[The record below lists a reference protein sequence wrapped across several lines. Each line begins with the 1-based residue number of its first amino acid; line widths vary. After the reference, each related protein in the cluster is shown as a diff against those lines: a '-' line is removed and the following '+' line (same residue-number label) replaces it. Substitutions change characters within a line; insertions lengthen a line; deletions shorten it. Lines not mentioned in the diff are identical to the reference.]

1 MCCCCTLLTLIFIF
15 HIAWRCFAERYETH
29 LSEATQRSHI
39 YQHQVS
45 VNSSTSIQ
53 TVIFNANSM
62 SSSGDDAM
70 VLNGSESL
78 SSILTR
84 SSNGS
89 QRQKTLSVSSAE
101 EPLHIA
107 DVADLLH
114 PQYAVITGGRSMDTG
129 SPLITFPD
137 HNNFHLLSDRD
148 YQRLIQYLI
157 GVTSLQDADLGFQL
171 IIDRRKNSWASVKAV
186 LVKVSVR
193 FLLKLFSILNS
204 FRLSLS
210 GIFPGAH
217 SMRVRPATRRVLPE
231 SHLRGQLEVLQGR
244 VPLQSDNLCSNRGA
258 ARVHSSV
265 AADGRSQRV
274 FVLLAPRMDTTKNCE
289 FRM

>member
-1 MCCCCTLLTLIFIF
+1 MLASLSRRGQHFDNNEAPLLGYFVDINFYL
-15 HIAWRCFAERYETH
+15 HIAWLSIAERYDTH

-53 TVIFNANSM
+53 TVIFNANMTSGVG
-62 SSSGDDAM
+62 GDDIVDHLM
-70 VLNGSESL
+70 GSESL

-84 SSNGS
+84 SSNES

-101 EPLHIA
+101 EPLHIS

-114 PQYAVITGGRSMDTG
+114 PQYAIITGGRSMDTG

-137 HNNFHLLSDRD
+137 HNNFHLLNDRD
-148 YQRLIQYLI
+148 YARLIQYLV

-186 LVKVSVR
+186 LTKISVSSR
-193 FLLKLFSILNS
+193 AIN
-204 FRLSLS
+204 
-210 GIFPGAH
+210 
-217 SMRVRPATRRVLPE
+217 
-231 SHLRGQLEVLQGR
+231 
-244 VPLQSDNLCSNRGA
+244 
-258 ARVHSSV
+258 
-265 AADGRSQRV
+265 
-274 FVLLAPRMDTTKNCE
+274 
-289 FRM
+289 

>member
-1 MCCCCTLLTLIFIF
+1 MLARKFTYHNYLLITLWGLITAVTRSEFITEICFCILLTLFFIF
-15 HIAWRCFAERYETH
+15 HITERYEAH
-29 LSEATQRSHI
+29 MSETTSRSQL
-39 YQHQVS
+39 YQQQVS

-53 TVIFNANSM
+53 TVIFNSKM
-62 SSSGDDAM
+62 TDDALLQM
-70 VLNGSESL
+70 NGSESL

-89 QRQKTLSVSSAE
+89 HRQQTLSVSSAE

-114 PQYAVITGGRSMDTG
+114 PQYAVITGARSMDTG

-137 HNNFHLLSDRD
+137 NNNFHLLSDRD

-186 LVKVSVR
+186 LVKVSVSSR
-193 FLLKLFSILNS
+193 M
-204 FRLSLS
+204 LSKTL
-210 GIFPGAH
+210 
-217 SMRVRPATRRVLPE
+217 
-231 SHLRGQLEVLQGR
+231 
-244 VPLQSDNLCSNRGA
+244 
-258 ARVHSSV
+258 
-265 AADGRSQRV
+265 
-274 FVLLAPRMDTTKNCE
+274 
-289 FRM
+289 

>member
-1 MCCCCTLLTLIFIF
+1 MQYINVFLYFVDINFYL
-15 HIAWRCFAERYETH
+15 HVAWWFASERYDAHMSET
-29 LSEATQRSHI
+29 TPRSHI
-39 YQHQVS
+39 YQQQVS

-53 TVIFNANSM
+53 TVIFNSNM
-62 SSSGDDAM
+62 STSDDEAILEM
-70 VLNGSESL
+70 NGSESL
-78 SSILTR
+78 TSILTR

-114 PQYAVITGGRSMDTG
+114 PQYAVITGARSTDTG

-137 HNNFHLLSDRD
+137 NNNFHLLSDRD

-186 LVKVSVR
+186 LVKISVS
-193 FLLKLFSILNS
+193 FQN
-204 FRLSLS
+204 
-210 GIFPGAH
+210 
-217 SMRVRPATRRVLPE
+217 
-231 SHLRGQLEVLQGR
+231 
-244 VPLQSDNLCSNRGA
+244 
-258 ARVHSSV
+258 
-265 AADGRSQRV
+265 
-274 FVLLAPRMDTTKNCE
+274 
-289 FRM
+289 

>member
-1 MCCCCTLLTLIFIF
+1 MCCDFCYCCSAVLTLIFIV
-15 HIAWRCFAERYETH
+15 HIAWIFITERYDTH
-29 LSEATQRSHI
+29 LSETPQRSHI

-53 TVIFNANSM
+53 TVIFNPNNM
-62 SSSGDDAM
+62 SSSGDEAM
-70 VLNGSESL
+70 LQLNGSESL

-114 PQYAVITGGRSMDTG
+114 PQYAIITGGRSNDTG

-137 HNNFHLLSDRD
+137 HNNFHLLSERD

-186 LVKVSVR
+186 LVKISVSR
-193 FLLKLFSILNS
+193 LTLN
-204 FRLSLS
+204 
-210 GIFPGAH
+210 H
-217 SMRVRPATRRVLPE
+217 
-231 SHLRGQLEVLQGR
+231 Q
-244 VPLQSDNLCSNRGA
+244 
-258 ARVHSSV
+258 
-265 AADGRSQRV
+265 
-274 FVLLAPRMDTTKNCE
+274 
-289 FRM
+289 

>member
-1 MCCCCTLLTLIFIF
+1 MFCCVLLTLIFIF
-15 HIAWRCFAERYETH
+15 HIAWFLITERYETH
-29 LSEATQRSHI
+29 LNEPTQRSNI
-39 YQHQVS
+39 YQHQIS

-53 TVIFNANSM
+53 TVIYNANM
-62 SSSGDDAM
+62 SSSGGDEALVAM
-70 VLNGSESL
+70 NGSESL

-84 SSNGS
+84 SSNES

-114 PQYAVITGGRSMDTG
+114 PQYAIITGGRSMDTG

-137 HNNFHLLSDRD
+137 HNNFQLLSDRD

-186 LVKVSVR
+186 LVKISVGASIIVT
-193 FLLKLFSILNS
+193 FSLDVNYFSI
-204 FRLSLS
+204 F
-210 GIFPGAH
+210 
-217 SMRVRPATRRVLPE
+217 
-231 SHLRGQLEVLQGR
+231 
-244 VPLQSDNLCSNRGA
+244 
-258 ARVHSSV
+258 
-265 AADGRSQRV
+265 
-274 FVLLAPRMDTTKNCE
+274 
-289 FRM
+289 

>member
-1 MCCCCTLLTLIFIF
+1 MCCCFWCFLLTLIFIF
-15 HIAWRCFAERYETH
+15 HFAWCLLAERYETH
-29 LSEATQRSHI
+29 LSEPSQRSNI
-39 YQHQVS
+39 YQNQIS

-53 TVIFNANSM
+53 TVIFNPNM
-62 SSSGDDAM
+62 SSSGDEQQ
-70 VLNGSESL
+70 LNGSESL

-84 SSNGS
+84 SSTGS

-114 PQYAVITGGRSMDTG
+114 PQYAIITGGRSNDFG

-171 IIDRRKNSWASVKAV
+171 IIDRRKTSWASVKTV
-186 LVKVSVR
+186 LVKISVS
-193 FLLKLFSILNS
+193 LNLS
-204 FRLSLS
+204 FRGNPNNLTVLSHFS
-210 GIFPGAH
+210 HF
-217 SMRVRPATRRVLPE
+217 SRV
-231 SHLRGQLEVLQGR
+231 SF
-244 VPLQSDNLCSNRGA
+244 
-258 ARVHSSV
+258 SV
-265 AADGRSQRV
+265 C
-274 FVLLAPRMDTTKNCE
+274 T
-289 FRM
+289 

>member
-1 MCCCCTLLTLIFIF
+1 MLCFIMLTLIFIF
-15 HIAWRCFAERYETH
+15 YIAWVFVAERYDTH
-29 LSEATQRSHI
+29 LSETSPRNQI

-53 TVIFNANSM
+53 TVIFNPNM
-62 SSSGDDAM
+62 SSSGDEGQM
-70 VLNGSESL
+70 IGSESL

-114 PQYAVITGGRSMDTG
+114 PQYAIISGGRSIDTG

-137 HNNFHLLSDRD
+137 HNNFQLLSDRD

-171 IIDRRKNSWASVKAV
+171 IIDRRKNSWGSVKAV
-186 LVKVSVR
+186 LIKISVSCYALYLFKRSYLEILLSVILPRPNSVR
-193 FLLKLFSILNS
+193 L
-204 FRLSLS
+204 RCQTS
-210 GIFPGAH
+210 GILSEGHLRSQFK
-217 SMRVRPATRRVLPE
+217 VFQRRV
-231 SHLRGQLEVLQGR
+231 SFQG
-244 VPLQSDNLCSNRGA
+244 DNMREY
-258 ARVHSSV
+258 R
-265 AADGRSQRV
+265 
-274 FVLLAPRMDTTKNCE
+274 
-289 FRM
+289 

>member
-1 MCCCCTLLTLIFIF
+1 MSALSKQKSSDSCRHTHSTTYITLLLAQPPYRNFWLITKQHLLSLERLTMCYDDYYSCCSLLLTLIFIF
-15 HIAWRCFAERYETH
+15 YIAWIFITERYETH
-29 LSEATQRSHI
+29 LSEAQQRSHI
-39 YQHQVS
+39 YQHQIS

-53 TVIFNANSM
+53 TVIFNGGNM
-62 SSSGDDAM
+62 SGSGDE
-70 VLNGSESL
+70 VLAEMNGSESL

-114 PQYAVITGGRSMDTG
+114 PQYAIITGGRSMDTG

-186 LVKVSVR
+186 LVKISVS
-193 FLLKLFSILNS
+193 
-204 FRLSLS
+204 
-210 GIFPGAH
+210 
-217 SMRVRPATRRVLPE
+217 E
-231 SHLRGQLEVLQGR
+231 
-244 VPLQSDNLCSNRGA
+244 
-258 ARVHSSV
+258 
-265 AADGRSQRV
+265 SQRKSA
-274 FVLLAPRMDTTKNCE
+274 L
-289 FRM
+289 

>member
-1 MCCCCTLLTLIFIF
+1 MCCSILLTLFFIF
-15 HIAWRCFAERYETH
+15 LVVWRFVSAERYDTH
-29 LSEATQRSHI
+29 LSESSQRSHI

-45 VNSSTSIQ
+45 ATSATSIQ
-53 TVIFNANSM
+53 TVIFSGIM
-62 SSSGDDAM
+62 SSSGDEAIGN
-70 VLNGSESL
+70 LNGSESL

-84 SSNGS
+84 SSNG
-89 QRQKTLSVSSAE
+89 RQKTVSVSSAE

-114 PQYAVITGGRSMDTG
+114 PQYAIISGGRSMDTG

-186 LVKVSVR
+186 LVKISVS
-193 FLLKLFSILNS
+193 
-204 FRLSLS
+204 
-210 GIFPGAH
+210 
-217 SMRVRPATRRVLPE
+217 
-231 SHLRGQLEVLQGR
+231 
-244 VPLQSDNLCSNRGA
+244 CSW
-258 ARVHSSV
+258 
-265 AADGRSQRV
+265 
-274 FVLLAPRMDTTKNCE
+274 F
-289 FRM
+289 

>member
-1 MCCCCTLLTLIFIF
+1 MCCCIMLTLIFIF
-15 HIAWRCFAERYETH
+15 HFAWLFITERYDTH
-29 LSEATQRSHI
+29 LSETSQRSHI

-53 TVIFNANSM
+53 TVIFNPNM
-62 SSSGDDAM
+62 SSSGDEVQM
-70 VLNGSESL
+70 IGSESL

-114 PQYAVITGGRSMDTG
+114 PQYAIITGGRSMDTG

-137 HNNFHLLSDRD
+137 HNNFHLLNDRD

-186 LVKVSVR
+186 LVKISVSKPT
-193 FLLKLFSILNS
+193 L
-204 FRLSLS
+204 
-210 GIFPGAH
+210 
-217 SMRVRPATRRVLPE
+217 
-231 SHLRGQLEVLQGR
+231 
-244 VPLQSDNLCSNRGA
+244 
-258 ARVHSSV
+258 
-265 AADGRSQRV
+265 
-274 FVLLAPRMDTTKNCE
+274 
-289 FRM
+289 